1 MGKIIK
7 INITLS
13 EEDLKKIDEF
23 VKRESFTRSGFI
35 REAVKSYIAKV
46 EAEEEE
52 RKRRERMKRAVAG
65 IRQLR
70 KKAGNWNGVSEIRK
84 WRDTLEK

>member
-1 MGKIIK
+1 MGKITK

-23 VKRESFTRSGFI
+23 AKKESFTRSGFI
-35 REAVKSYIAKV
+35 REAVKFYIAKV
-46 EAEEEE
+46 EVGEEE
-52 RKRRERMKRAVAG
+52 RKKRERMKRAVVG

-70 KKAGNWNGVSEIRK
+70 KKAGDWDGVSEIRK
-84 WRDTLEK
+84 WRDAR